1 MITKH
6 EVYNFDKHSAQLWTS
21 MKILKHMA
29 TCQERGKTDKFIVI
43 CVVLVT
49 KQWKTLNPMNK
60 STILTKQEIHN
71 FKPSTIA
78 HDPKEL
84 EIFGISMK
92 VRKTRMIILPKGTKP
107 ALIPLLW
114 NGHMINYWVWLWLT
128 DRTICLYDLICP

>member
-1 MITKH
+1 
-6 EVYNFDKHSAQLWTS
+6 
-21 MKILKHMA
+21 
-29 TCQERGKTDKFIVI
+29 
-43 CVVLVT
+43 
-49 KQWKTLNPMNK
+49 MNK

-107 ALIPLLW
+107 ALIPLL
-114 NGHMINYWVWLWLT
+114 
-128 DRTICLYDLICP
+128 